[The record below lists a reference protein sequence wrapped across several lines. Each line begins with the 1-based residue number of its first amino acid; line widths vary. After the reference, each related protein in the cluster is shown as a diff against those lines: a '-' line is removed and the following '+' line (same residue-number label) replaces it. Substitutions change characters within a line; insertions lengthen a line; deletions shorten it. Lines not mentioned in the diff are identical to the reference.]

1 MVDMKNILYKI
12 VLAAAAV
19 AVSVSCIQET
29 VPVGGSVTQDQVSE
43 SKFALKSMINSIPAT
58 LYVSG
63 AAGYASSYGDHT
75 DFGIPGVHLRTEHML
90 EDLATMAD
98 NPYYNRFYA
107 YDMNMAQGSDYTYC
121 AYFWDYYYTLIRLAN
136 DVIASMKPAVEEGDS
151 ADEET
156 KELAHILGQ
165 AYAYRAWFYLD
176 LARMF
181 EAKLNKYTDVRGVLH
196 LTVPIVDENTTID
209 QTKNNPRVVR
219 EEMYKFIF
227 SDLEKAEKYLDQTKK
242 NFTAPTMMAI
252 YGLYAR
258 AYLELGATYR
268 ENNGVNPYS
277 DILPLTQEEA
287 FTKAAEYA
295 RKVIDESG
303 KTPLTQ
309 SQWEDPSTGFN
320 SAASNNAWIW
330 GIKVSSENLNNLL
343 TFISHMSA
351 EAAWGYARYAQFGAA
366 SALYDKIPAEDFRK
380 HSWLD
385 PKKDDFYNYKFAGSD
400 ADKEDFLRGSQA
412 AKPYVAL
419 KFRPAQGECND
430 FNIGNAGDYCL
441 MRIEEMYFI
450 EMEAKASLNLAE
462 GVKLMRDFVKTYRYK
477 SYDRNPQ
484 TWEDFKTEY
493 MLQRR
498 IEFWGEGLL
507 FYDYKRLNVGINRAF
522 AGSNHPSVF
531 RLEATDGRSPQW
543 NIVVTRAE
551 FQSNTAIKDATNN
564 PDPSGKVPMAAE

>member
-29 VPVGGSVTQDQVSE
+29 VPVGGSVTQAQVSE

-176 LARMF
+176 LARLF
-181 EAKLNKYTDVRGVLH
+181 EAKLNAYTDVRGVLH

-227 SDLEKAEKYLDQTKK
+227 ADLARAEKYLDQSVKS
-242 NFTAPTMMAI
+242 FTAPTLMAI

-258 AYLELGATYR
+258 AYLELGAAYR
-268 ENNGVNPYS
+268 ENNGVNPYA

-320 SAASNNAWIW
+320 SASSNNAWIW

-366 SALYDKIPAEDFRK
+366 SALYDMIPAEDFRK

-385 PKKDDFYNYKFAGSD
+385 PKKEEFYNYKFAGTD

-419 KFRPAQGECND
+419 KFRPSQGECND

-450 EMEAKASLNLAE
+450 EIEAQASLNLTE
-462 GVKLMRDFVKTYRYK
+462 GVKLLRDFVQTYRYK

-484 TWEDFKTEY
+484 SWEDFKTEY

-531 RLEATDGRSPQW
+531 RLAATDGRSPQW

>member
-1 MVDMKNILYKI
+1 M
-12 VLAAAAV
+12 A
-19 AVSVSCIQET
+19 SVSCIQES
-29 VPVGGSVTQDQVSE
+29 VPVGGSVTQAQVSQ

-63 AAGYASSYGDHT
+63 AAGYAGSYGDHT
-75 DFGIPGVHLRTEHML
+75 DFGMPGVHLRLEHML
-90 EDLATMAD
+90 EDIATMAE

-107 YDMNMAQGSDYTYC
+107 YDMNMAQSSEYTYC

-136 DVIASMKPAVEEGDS
+136 DVIASMKPVVENGNS
-151 ADEET
+151 ADAEV

-165 AYAYRAWFYLD
+165 AYVYRAWFYLD
-176 LARMF
+176 LARLF
-181 EAKLNKYTDVRGVLH
+181 EPKLNKYTDVRNVLH
-196 LTVPIVDENTTID
+196 RTVPIVDENTTID
-209 QTKNNPRVVR
+209 QTKSNPRVVR

-242 NFTAPTMMAI
+242 SFTAPTMMAI

-258 AYLELGATYR
+258 AYLELGAAYR
-268 ENNGVNPYS
+268 ENNGVNPYPG
-277 DILPLTQEEA
+277 ILPLTQEEA

-295 RKVIDESG
+295 RRVIDESG

-309 SQWEDPSTGFN
+309 SQWENPSTGFN

-330 GIKVSSENLNNLL
+330 GIKVSAENLNNLL
-343 TFISHMSA
+343 AFISHMSA
-351 EAAWGYARYAQFGAA
+351 EAAWGYARYAQFGAS
-366 SALYDKIPAEDFRK
+366 SALYDKIPDADFRK

-385 PKKDDFYNYKFAGSD
+385 PKKEEYYNYKFAGTE
-400 ADKEDFLRGSQA
+400 ADKENFLRGSQA

-450 EMEAKASLNLAE
+450 EMEAKASLNLSD
-462 GVKLMRDFVKTYRYK
+462 GVKLLRDFIKDYRYK
-477 SYDRNPQ
+477 SYERNPQ
-484 TWEDFKTEY
+484 SWEDFKEEY
-493 MLQRR
+493 MLQKR
-498 IEFWGEGLL
+498 IEFWGEGIL

-522 AGSNHPSVF
+522 AGSNHPAVF
-531 RLEATDGRSPQW
+531 RLAATDGRSPQW

-551 FQSNTAIKDATNN
+551 FQSNTAITDATNN
-564 PDPSGKVPMAAE
+564 PDPSGKIPMAQD